1 MTSSTIAEAGTSDP
15 TAAQVAQVRAFN
27 RFYTNVIGVLHGLY
41 LDTPFTLTEGRLL
54 FEIARQPA
62 VEVSDLR
69 RSLDIDAGYLSRVLS
84 RFEAES
90 LITRHRS
97 AADARRQEVRIA
109 DAGREAAADLDRR
122 SAGQIAD
129 LLHGAD
135 CDRLL
140 RAMEVITT
148 ELGASAE
155 PGPDGVADPGA
166 IAPASGLSA
175 RQAGGAGHEA
185 GQRAVTLR
193 PVALGDLGWVLHR
206 HATVY
211 AAEFGWDATFEEL
224 CARIIAEYTTLRD
237 AHPDRAAG
245 WIAEVDGVP
254 AGSVFCVPDGESTAR
269 LRLLLVEPWARG
281 LGLGA
286 TLVGQC
292 LQFAREAGYADITL
306 WTYDRL
312 AAAWYTLR
320 AAGFTLTS
328 EHRDEAFGHRMMSQT
343 WSRPLDRERSNL
355 RSGEPLQHP
364 VRRTARERSR
374 RQCSRTRCS

>member
-1 MTSSTIAEAGTSDP
+1 MSGSIITEAGTSDP

-27 RFYTNVIGVLHGLY
+27 RFYTNVIGVLHGMY

-69 RSLDIDAGYLSRVLS
+69 RALDIDAGYLSRVLS

-97 AADARRQEVRIA
+97 AADARRQEIRIA
-109 DAGREAAADLDRR
+109 DAGRAAAADLDRR
-122 SAGQIAD
+122 SAGQIAA
-129 LLHGAD
+129 LLRGAD

-140 RAMEVITT
+140 GAMQVIST
-148 ELGASAE
+148 ELGA
-155 PGPDGVADPGA
+155 PGEGDRPAREATGAAAD
-166 IAPASGLSA
+166 
-175 RQAGGAGHEA
+175 R
-185 GQRAVTLR
+185 RTVTLR
-193 PVALGDLGWVLHR
+193 PPALGDLGWVLHR
-206 HATVY
+206 HATIY

-224 CARIIAEYTTLRD
+224 CARIIGEYTTLRD
-237 AHPDRAAG
+237 AHPDRTAG
-245 WIAEVDGVP
+245 WIAEVNGVP
-254 AGSVFCVPDGESTAR
+254 AGSVFCVPDGETTAR

-292 LQFAREAGYADITL
+292 LQFAREVGYADITL

-312 AAAWYTLR
+312 AAARKVYKG
-320 AAGFTLTS
+320 AGFTLAS
-328 EHRDEAFGHRMMSQT
+328 EYPDDSFGHSMMSQT
-343 WSRPLDRERSNL
+343 WSRRL
-355 RSGEPLQHP
+355 
-364 VRRTARERSR
+364 
-374 RQCSRTRCS
+374 

>member
-1 MTSSTIAEAGTSDP
+1 MTGSIITEAGTSDP

-27 RFYTNVIGVLHGLY
+27 RFYTNVIGVLHGMY

-69 RSLDIDAGYLSRVLS
+69 RALDIDAGYLSRVLS
-84 RFEAES
+84 RFETES

-97 AADARRQEVRIA
+97 TADARRQEIRIA
-109 DAGREAAADLDRR
+109 DAGRAAAADLDRR
-122 SAGQIAD
+122 SAGQVAA
-129 LLHGAD
+129 LLRGAD
-135 CDRLL
+135 CDRLIN
-140 RAMEVITT
+140 AMQVITT
-148 ELGASAE
+148 ELGA
-155 PGPDGVADPGA
+155 PGEGESPPRQPTGVAAD
-166 IAPASGLSA
+166 
-175 RQAGGAGHEA
+175 R
-185 GQRAVTLR
+185 RAVTLR
-193 PVALGDLGWVLHR
+193 PPTLGDLGWVLHR

-237 AHPDRAAG
+237 AHPDRTAG
-245 WIAEVDGVP
+245 WIAEADGVP
-254 AGSVFCVPDGESTAR
+254 AGSVFCVPDGETTAR

-286 TLVGQC
+286 TLVRQC

-312 AAAWYTLR
+312 AAARTVYK
-320 AAGFTLTS
+320 AAGFTLAS
-328 EHRDEAFGHRMMSQT
+328 EYPDAAFGHSMMSQT
-343 WSRPLDRERSNL
+343 WSRPL
-355 RSGEPLQHP
+355 
-364 VRRTARERSR
+364 
-374 RQCSRTRCS
+374 

>member
-1 MTSSTIAEAGTSDP
+1 MTSSTITEAGTSDP

-122 SAGQIAD
+122 SAAQIAD

-140 RAMEVITT
+140 DAMRVITT
-148 ELGASAE
+148 ELGASGE
-155 PGPDGVADPGA
+155 PGQGEVADPGA

-175 RQAGGAGHEA
+175 PHAPGGDAGHGV
-185 GQRAVTLR
+185 GQRMVTLR
-193 PVALGDLGWVLHR
+193 PVALGDLGWILHR

-211 AAEFGWDATFEEL
+211 AAEFGWDARFEEL
-224 CARIIAEYTTLRD
+224 CARIIAEYPTLRD
-237 AHPDRAAG
+237 AHPGRAAG
-245 WIAEVDGVP
+245 WIAEVDGAP
-254 AGSVFCVPDGESTAR
+254 AGSVFCVPDSETTAR

-292 LQFAREAGYADITL
+292 LQFAREVGYADITL

-312 AAAWYTLR
+312 AAARTVYK

-328 EHRDEAFGHRMMSQT
+328 EERDDAFGHRMMSQT
-343 WSRPLDRERSNL
+343 WSRPLERERSSL
-355 RSGEPLQHP
+355 RSGESLLRP

-374 RQCSRTRCS
+374 RQCS

>member
-1 MTSSTIAEAGTSDP
+1 MASSTITEAGTSDP

-41 LDTPFTLTEGRLL
+41 LDSPFTLTEGRLL

-62 VEVSDLR
+62 VAVSDLR

-140 RAMEVITT
+140 QAMQVITT
-148 ELGASAE
+148 ELGAPGE
-155 PGPDGVADPGA
+155 PGVV
-166 IAPASGLSA
+166 
-175 RQAGGAGHEA
+175 
-185 GQRAVTLR
+185 QRVVTLR
-193 PVALGDLGWVLHR
+193 PLTLGDLGWVLHR

-211 AAEFGWDATFEEL
+211 AAEFGWDARFEEL

-245 WIAEVDGVP
+245 WIAEVDGAP
-254 AGSVFCVPDGESTAR
+254 AGSVFCVPDGETTAR

-312 AAAWYTLR
+312 AAARKVYQ

-328 EHRDEAFGHRMMSQT
+328 EYLDDAFGDHMMSQT
-343 WSRPLDRERSNL
+343 WSRPLERERSNL
-355 RSGEPLQHP
+355 RSGESLQRP
-364 VRRTARERSR
+364 VRRTVRERSR
-374 RQCSRTRCS
+374 RPSRQCS

>member
-1 MTSSTIAEAGTSDP
+1 VSGSIITEAGTSDP

-27 RFYTNVIGVLHGLY
+27 RFYTNVIGVLHGMY

-69 RSLDIDAGYLSRVLS
+69 RALDIDAGYLSRVLS

-97 AADARRQEVRIA
+97 AADARRQEIRIA
-109 DAGREAAADLDRR
+109 EAGRAAAADLDRR
-122 SAGQIAD
+122 SAGQIAA
-129 LLHGAD
+129 LLQGAD

-140 RAMEVITT
+140 GAMQVITT
-148 ELGASAE
+148 ELGA
-155 PGPDGVADPGA
+155 PGEGDRPAREATGAAAD
-166 IAPASGLSA
+166 
-175 RQAGGAGHEA
+175 R
-185 GQRAVTLR
+185 RVVTLR
-193 PVALGDLGWVLHR
+193 PPALGDLGWVLRR
-206 HATVY
+206 HATIY
-211 AAEFGWDATFEEL
+211 ADEFGWDATFEEL
-224 CARIIAEYTTLRD
+224 CARIIGEYTALRD
-237 AHPDRAAG
+237 AHPDRTAG

-254 AGSVFCVPDGESTAR
+254 AGSVFCVPDGETTAR

-292 LQFAREAGYADITL
+292 LQFAREVGYADITL

-312 AAAWYTLR
+312 AAARKVYK
-320 AAGFTLTS
+320 AAGFTLAS
-328 EHRDEAFGHRMMSQT
+328 EYPDDSFGYSMMSQT
-343 WSRPLDRERSNL
+343 WSRRL
-355 RSGEPLQHP
+355 
-364 VRRTARERSR
+364 
-374 RQCSRTRCS
+374 

>member
-1 MTSSTIAEAGTSDP
+1 MAGSTITEAGTSDP

-27 RFYTNVIGVLHGLY
+27 RFYTNVIGVLHGMY
-41 LDTPFTLTEGRLL
+41 LDSPFTLTEGRLL

-109 DAGREAAADLDRR
+109 DAGRAAAADLDRR

-140 RAMEVITT
+140 HAMQVITT
-148 ELGASAE
+148 ELGA
-155 PGPDGVADPGA
+155 PGEGGGPAREATG
-166 IAPASGLSA
+166 IA
-175 RQAGGAGHEA
+175 A
-185 GQRAVTLR
+185 GQRVVTLR
-193 PVALGDLGWVLHR
+193 PPTVGDLGWVLHR

-211 AAEFGWDATFEEL
+211 AAEFGWDARFEDL

-245 WIAEVDGVP
+245 WIAEVDGGP
-254 AGSVFCVPDGESTAR
+254 AGSVFCVPDGETTAR

-312 AAAWYTLR
+312 AAARKVYQ
-320 AAGFTLTS
+320 AAGFSLTS
-328 EHRDEAFGHRMMSQT
+328 EDRDDAFGHRMMSQT
-343 WSRPLDRERSNL
+343 WSRPLERERSNL
-355 RSGEPLQHP
+355 RSGESLQRP

-374 RQCSRTRCS
+374 RQCS